1 NGKAFVEKTW
11 AKIMQA
17 LGIKRRLGCI
27 YHPQSQGMVER
38 ANGVLKG
45 KIAKIC
51 ASSNLNWLDALPIA
65 LMHMRSQKNR
75 TTHLTPH
82 EMLTGRVMPTPRIRG
97 DNKGPPLKHLQRE
110 IRSYVQ
116 QLFLFHKIIY
126 LQVMRQE
133 LLSNPQVDVYG
144 LAQPGDWVYAKAF

>member
-1 NGKAFVEKTW
+1 GPDSETVIKFFTREILPRFGIPEVVSSDNGKAFVEQTW

-27 YHPQSQGMVER
+27 YHR
-38 ANGVLKG
+38 VLKG

-82 EMLTGRVMPTPRIRG
+82 EMLTGRVMPNPRIRG
-97 DNKGPPLKHLQRE
+97 DDKGPPLE
-110 IRSYVQ
+110 
-116 QLFLFHKIIY
+116 
-126 LQVMRQE
+126 
-133 LLSNPQVDVYG
+133 
-144 LAQPGDWVYAKAF
+144 